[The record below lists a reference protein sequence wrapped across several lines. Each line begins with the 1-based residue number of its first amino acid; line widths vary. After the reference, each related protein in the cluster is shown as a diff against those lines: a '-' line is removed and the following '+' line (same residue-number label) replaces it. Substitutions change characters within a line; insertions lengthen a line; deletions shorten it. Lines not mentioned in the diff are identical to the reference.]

1 MDWVEA
7 ALVTGGDR
15 GIGRAICLR
24 LARGG
29 YAVGVNY
36 CQRERAAQE
45 VVDQIRSLGGKAAAF
60 QADVSQR
67 NQAQQ
72 LIEEANRALGSIQL
86 LVNNAGVSWTGL
98 FQDMTQKQWEQL
110 LGVNLNGTVYC
121 CQSVLPSMIRQQK
134 GAIVNLSSIW
144 GITGASCEA
153 GYSAVK
159 AAVIGLTKAL
169 AKEVCPS
176 GIRVNCVAPG
186 AIDTEMNSH
195 MTQEDWVLLK
205 EETPLGRIG
214 RPEDIAEAVWFLATN
229 GFVTGQV
236 LSPNGGIVI

>member
-1 MDWVEA
+1 
-7 ALVTGGDR
+7 
-15 GIGRAICLR
+15 
-24 LARGG
+24 
-29 YAVGVNY
+29 
-36 CQRERAAQE
+36 
-45 VVDQIRSLGGKAAAF
+45 
-60 QADVSQR
+60 
-67 NQAQQ
+67 
-72 LIEEANRALGSIQL
+72 
-86 LVNNAGVSWTGL
+86 
-98 FQDMTQKQWEQL
+98 
-110 LGVNLNGTVYC
+110 
-121 CQSVLPSMIRQQK
+121 MIRQQK

-169 AKEVCPS
+169 AKEVGPS

>member
-1 MDWVEA
+1 MKA

-15 GIGRAICLR
+15 GIGRAISLR

-36 CQRERAAQE
+36 CQREWEARE
-45 VVDQIRSLGGKAAAF
+45 VVEQIRTMGGQGAAF
-60 QADVSQR
+60 QADLSQR
-67 NQAQQ
+67 EQVWNLVERMEQAF
-72 LIEEANRALGSIQL
+72 GSIHL

-98 FQDMTQKQWEQL
+98 FQDMDEQQWQRL

-121 CQSVLPSMIRQQK
+121 CQSVLPSMIRRQE
-134 GAIVNLSSIW
+134 GVIVNLSSIW
-144 GITGASCEA
+144 GIAGASCEA

-169 AKEVCPS
+169 AKELGPS

-186 AIDTEMNSH
+186 AVDTEMNAH
-195 MTQEDWVLLK
+195 LTQEERELLK
-205 EETPLGRIG
+205 EETPLGAMG
-214 RPEDIAEAVWFLATN
+214 KPEDIAEAVWYLAQSE
-229 GFVTGQV
+229 FVTGQV

>member
-86 LVNNAGVSWTGL
+86 LVNNAGVSWSGL

-169 AKEVCPS
+169 AKEVGPS

>member
-169 AKEVCPS
+169 AKEVGPS

>member
-86 LVNNAGVSWTGL
+86 LVNNAGVSCSCNTLPRL
-98 FQDMTQKQWEQL
+98 FIHII
-110 LGVNLNGTVYC
+110 GNG
-121 CQSVLPSMIRQQK
+121 
-134 GAIVNLSSIW
+134 
-144 GITGASCEA
+144 
-153 GYSAVK
+153 
-159 AAVIGLTKAL
+159 
-169 AKEVCPS
+169 
-176 GIRVNCVAPG
+176 
-186 AIDTEMNSH
+186 
-195 MTQEDWVLLK
+195 
-205 EETPLGRIG
+205 
-214 RPEDIAEAVWFLATN
+214 
-229 GFVTGQV
+229 
-236 LSPNGGIVI
+236 

>member
-1 MDWVEA
+1 MKV

-24 LARGG
+24 LAKGG

-45 VVDQIRSLGGKAAAF
+45 VVNQILSLGGNAVAF
-60 QADVSQR
+60 QADISR
-67 NQAQQ
+67 RDQAQQ
-72 LIEEANRALGSIQL
+72 LIEETNRTLGPIQL

-98 FQDMTQKQWEQL
+98 FQDMSQEQWERL

-121 CQSVLPSMIRQQK
+121 CQSVLPSMIHRQK

-144 GITGASCEA
+144 GIAGASCEA
-153 GYSAVK
+153 GYSAAK

-169 AKEVCPS
+169 AKELGPS

-186 AIDTEMNSH
+186 AVDTEMNAH
-195 MTQEDWVLLK
+195 LTPEDLTLLK
-205 EETPLGRIG
+205 DETPLGIMG

-229 GFVTGQV
+229 GFITGQV